1 MYAWYRH
8 YESCEETVR
17 SIINCGGDT
26 DTTAAI
32 AGALAGATVGGQGI
46 PRDWLD
52 GLVDWPRG
60 TALLRKLADELS
72 ETSLRPRPSVALR
85 YFWPAIPVRNAF
97 FLAVV
102 LFHGFRR
109 LAPPY

>member
-1 MYAWYRH
+1 VYAWYRH

-32 AGALAGATVGGQGI
+32 AGTLAGATVGGQGI

-52 GLVDWPRG
+52 GLV
-60 TALLRKLADELS
+60 A
-72 ETSLRPRPSVALR
+72 
-85 YFWPAIPVRNAF
+85 
-97 FLAVV
+97 
-102 LFHGFRR
+102 
-109 LAPPY
+109 